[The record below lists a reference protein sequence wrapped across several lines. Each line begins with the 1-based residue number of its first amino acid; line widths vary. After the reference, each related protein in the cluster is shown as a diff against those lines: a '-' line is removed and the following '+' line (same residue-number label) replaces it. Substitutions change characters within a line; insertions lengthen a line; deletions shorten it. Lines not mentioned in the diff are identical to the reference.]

1 MKRSTPICS
10 RALLA
15 LGASTALS
23 SIALAQAKVPVMALA
38 PSAAKSTATFGAI
51 LGLRQ
56 LPNGSV
62 LVNDA
67 GRRRVLML
75 DASLAKVTV
84 VIDSTAGTSNSYG
97 PRATPLI
104 AYLGDS
110 SLFVDVASTSLLVID
125 PKGQVSRVMSA
136 PKPGDLRFMGSSAAY
151 VDDRGRLLYRGA
163 QMVTQNRSLN
173 PGERPA
179 PIQPPDSAPILRAD
193 FDSRMVDT
201 VGRVKISSG
210 TRMNMQQS
218 ADGKMAMTMTINPLQ
233 VVDDWAV
240 LSDGSLAF
248 VRGQDYHVEVTAP
261 AGTLARGT
269 KLPFDWKRLTDDDK
283 QKLIDSARTF
293 TESAMK
299 ASSAN
304 ATPGQFTIG
313 GGAGG
318 PPGGGGGEPRVM
330 VVTSAS
336 GGGGG
341 GGGTT
346 VGGGEA
352 MPAGGPPMQMNI
364 GAPKIEFVPLKEIAD
379 YYPAIRNGAAKPD
392 FDGNLWILPTT
403 SAQSQGGELVYDVIN
418 KGGELFQ
425 RVRVPQGRSIAGF
438 GKGGIVYLM
447 SGDRASGFVLERTS
461 ILGGGRATQ

>member
-1 MKRSTPICS
+1 MKRFTPVG
-10 RALLA
+10 AGVLLA
-15 LGASTALS
+15 LGASTVLS
-23 SIALAQAKVPVMALA
+23 RTMNAQAKVPVMALA
-38 PSAAKSTATFGAI
+38 PAAAKSTDTFGAI

-75 DASLAKVTV
+75 DASLTIVTV

-151 VDDRGRLLYRGA
+151 VDDRGRLLYRGV

-193 FDSRMVDT
+193 FDSRMIDT

-269 KLPFDWKRLTDDDK
+269 KMPFDWKRLTDDDK
-283 QKLIDSARTF
+283 QRLIDSARTA
-293 TESAMK
+293 TEASIK
-299 ASSAN
+299 AQSAN

-313 GGAGG
+313 GGGGG
-318 PPGGGGGEPRVM
+318 PPGGGGGEQRVM
-330 VVTSAS
+330 IVMEGR

-341 GGGTT
+341 GGGAT

-352 MPAGGPPMQMNI
+352 MPAGGPPMQMTI